1 MKSAN
6 QTEIQKSFTQQAKN
20 FESGK
25 MNFSKKEYL
34 NHTVSK
40 IAPAGTDNELRDP
53 SHVRCLS
60 KEEMLAP
67 YQENGLT
74 ISCDEIVKIPVILQN
89 WMDHTATPPEVQAQ
103 IKAKMERDIAGG
115 TPTGFYPYRD
125 GSEIQFNQRWVLL
138 IGHKGD
144 RA

>member
-40 IAPAGTDNELRDP
+40 NCPR
-53 SHVRCLS
+53 
-60 KEEMLAP
+60 
-67 YQENGLT
+67 
-74 ISCDEIVKIPVILQN
+74 
-89 WMDHTATPPEVQAQ
+89 
-103 IKAKMERDIAGG
+103 
-115 TPTGFYPYRD
+115 RD
-125 GSEIQFNQRWVLL
+125 GQ
-138 IGHKGD
+138 
-144 RA
+144 

>member
-1 MKSAN
+1 
-6 QTEIQKSFTQQAKN
+6 
-20 FESGK
+20 

-60 KEEMLAP
+60 KEEMLAL

-103 IKAKMERDIAGG
+103 IKAKMERDVAGG

-125 GSEIQFNQRWVLL
+125 GSEIQFNQRRVLL